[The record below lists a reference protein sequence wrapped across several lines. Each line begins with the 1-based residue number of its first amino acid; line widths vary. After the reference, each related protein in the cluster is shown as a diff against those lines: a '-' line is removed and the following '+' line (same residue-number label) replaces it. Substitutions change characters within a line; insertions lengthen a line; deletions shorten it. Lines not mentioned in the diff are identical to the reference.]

1 METEDLTEYQEG
13 EALIYVDKEPDVG
26 ALSEAYDTCLIDLNY
41 YFDACLRSYD
51 DRRNIW
57 NGKSDDLRK
66 NGANAFPWQGASD
79 QEVNVIGER
88 IDTYVALFDQALQ
101 RSHIKAFPTSMASMP
116 RAAMVSG
123 FLKWMR
129 STYIPNF
136 REHMELWA
144 NYLLE
149 KGLMISYVGWQRES
163 RTYLQTLT
171 LDEAVEERVV
181 RISHRSVVEAAC
193 KVGADKGI
201 EGVFMSCTNLRT
213 YDAIGEVGARLGR
226 PALSSNQALAWH
238 MSKLAELGR

>member
-57 NGKSDDLRK
+57 DGKSDDLRK

-116 RAAMVSG
+116 RTD
-123 FLKWMR
+123 LKNPA
-129 STYIPNF
+129 I
-136 REHMELWA
+136 
-144 NYLLE
+144 
-149 KGLMISYVGWQRES
+149 
-163 RTYLQTLT
+163 
-171 LDEAVEERVV
+171 
-181 RISHRSVVEAAC
+181 
-193 KVGADKGI
+193 GI
-201 EGVFMSCTNLRT
+201 EPPMPTRT
-213 YDAIGEVGARLGR
+213 ARLPMGMTSPPSR
-226 PALSSNQALAWH
+226 FAAPWSTIGSPYHTCAAPAKS
-238 MSKLAELGR
+238 G